1 MMKRHEVLGQQ
12 AAPADR
18 AFQAVEGAPS
28 GHRRSERAE
37 IDPHRHHGLATE
49 WVLRLGLDPGSRQ
62 VGRFLVKAAALTPS
76 RLRELGVGSLVYAAV
91 FLTEG
96 LGLWRLKRWAEW
108 LTVLI
113 TSSLVPVEAYEIYQH
128 PTVVR
133 VLLVLVNLGVVAYLV
148 YRIRSDRAK

>member
-1 MMKRHEVLGQQ
+1 M
-12 AAPADR
+12 
-18 AFQAVEGAPS
+18 
-28 GHRRSERAE
+28 RSSYGTPLRLIALFKLLKSLLL
-37 IDPHRHHGLATE
+37 IIVGVSALRLIHTDMTSLVTE

-62 VGRFLVKAAALTPS
+62 VGRFLVQAAALTPG
-76 RLRELGVGSLVYAAV
+76 RLRELGVGSLVYAGL

-96 LGLWRLKRWAEW
+96 VGLWWLKRWAEW
-108 LTVLI
+108 LTLLI
-113 TSSLVPVEAYEIYQH
+113 TSSLIPLEAYEIYRH

>member
-1 MMKRHEVLGQQ
+1 MRSSDSRPLRLIALFKLLKALLLVIVG
-12 AAPADR
+12 
-18 AFQAVEGAPS
+18 VS
-28 GHRRSERAE
+28 GLRLIHTD
-37 IDPHRHHGLATE
+37 ITGLATE

-76 RLRELGVGSLVYAAV
+76 RLRELGVGSLVYAGL

>member
-1 MMKRHEVLGQQ
+1 MRSSDSRPLRLIALFKLLKALLLVIVG
-12 AAPADR
+12 
-18 AFQAVEGAPS
+18 VS
-28 GHRRSERAE
+28 GLRLIHTD
-37 IDPHRHHGLATE
+37 ITGLATE

-76 RLRELGVGSLVYAAV
+76 RLRELGVGSLVYAAL

>member
-1 MMKRHEVLGQQ
+1 MRSSDSRPLRLIALFKLLKALLLVIVG
-12 AAPADR
+12 
-18 AFQAVEGAPS
+18 VS
-28 GHRRSERAE
+28 GLRL
-37 IDPHRHHGLATE
+37 IYTDITGLATE

-76 RLRELGVGSLVYAAV
+76 RLRELGVGSLVYAAL

>member
-1 MMKRHEVLGQQ
+1 MRSSNSRPLRLIALFKLLKALVLVIVGVSTLRLIHT
-12 AAPADR
+12 D
-18 AFQAVEGAPS
+18 
-28 GHRRSERAE
+28 
-37 IDPHRHHGLATE
+37 ITGLVTE

-76 RLRELGVGSLVYAAV
+76 RLRELGVGSLVYAGL

-96 LGLWRLKRWAEW
+96 IGLWRLKRWAEW

-113 TSSLVPVEAYEIYQH
+113 TSSLVPLEAYEIYRH

-133 VLLVLVNLGVVAYLV
+133 VLLALVNLGVVAYLV

>member
-1 MMKRHEVLGQQ
+1 MRSSDSRPLRLIALFKLLK
-12 AAPADR
+12 
-18 AFQAVEGAPS
+18 AFLLVIVAVSALRLIHTDITS
-28 GHRRSERAE
+28 
-37 IDPHRHHGLATE
+37 LVTE

-76 RLRELGVGSLVYAAV
+76 RLRELGVGSLVYAGL

-113 TSSLVPVEAYEIYQH
+113 TSSLVPLEGYEIYRH

-133 VLLVLVNLGVVAYLV
+133 ILLVLVNLGVVAYLV

>member
-1 MMKRHEVLGQQ
+1 MKSSDSRPLRLIALFKLLKALLLVIAGVSALRLIHTDITSLV
-12 AAPADR
+12 
-18 AFQAVEGAPS
+18 
-28 GHRRSERAE
+28 
-37 IDPHRHHGLATE
+37 TE

-76 RLRELGVGSLVYAAV
+76 RLRELGVGSLVYAAL

-113 TSSLVPVEAYEIYQH
+113 TSSLVPVEAYEIYRH